1 MTGKAPAPA
10 PLTAAQLATAALA
23 LPEWTCT
30 EAALTRTFTFPDF
43 PAAIAFM
50 ADCAPG
56 IQERDHHPEWTNVYD
71 RIEVRLNTHEAKGKV
86 TGRDVEIAKF
96 LDWKFSTI

>member
-10 PLTAAQLATAALA
+10 PLTAAQLAAARTA
-23 LPEWTCT
+23 LPGWKCT
-30 EAALTRTFTFPDF
+30 ATVLSRTFTFPDF

-71 RIEVRLNTHEAKGKV
+71 HIDVRLNTHEAKGKV